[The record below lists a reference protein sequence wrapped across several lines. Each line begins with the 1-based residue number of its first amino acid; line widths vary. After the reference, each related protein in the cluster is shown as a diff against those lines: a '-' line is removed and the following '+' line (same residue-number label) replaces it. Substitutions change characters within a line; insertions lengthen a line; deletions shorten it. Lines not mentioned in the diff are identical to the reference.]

1 MTIASHD
8 IKRRLLLRRKVL
20 THFYWILKSRDII
33 TLPTKVHLSKLW
45 IFPVVRMW
53 ELDYKESWA
62 QKNWCFWTVV
72 LDKTLESPL
81 DCKETNQSIIKEI
94 SPEYS
99 LEGLMLKLKRQYF
112 GCLMWRT
119 DTFNKTLMLEKFEG
133 RKWRG
138 RQSVRCLDGIT
149 DSTDMSLSKLWKIM
163 KDREAWH
170 TIAHAITKSQ
180 TWLND

>member
-1 MTIASHD
+1 MDVRVGLGRRLSA
-8 IKRRLLLRRKVL
+8 KELMLLNCGCWRRLLRVPWTTRRSNL
-20 THFYWILKSRDII
+20 
-33 TLPTKVHLSKLW
+33 
-45 IFPVVRMW
+45 
-53 ELDYKESWA
+53 
-62 QKNWCFWTVV
+62 
-72 LDKTLESPL
+72 
-81 DCKETNQSIIKEI
+81 SIIKEI

-149 DSTDMSLSKLWKIM
+149 DSVDMRSSKLRQLVM
-163 KDREAWH
+163 GREAWLAEFH
-170 TIAHAITKSQ
+170 RSQRAGNDWVAELNWIFLCVHCKWKYWQSHHSKNPLHCSFITATLLSVSPSYSH
-180 TWLND
+180 L